1 MKLIIT
7 ENQYKVLLTESFKDR
22 LDNTLQST
30 KEYAKKAVLDVSNQL
45 GFNFRFLLTYAAGI
59 GAVIE
64 PVTKFIKGEFPNLS
78 DVDVNSLAICAV
90 LVVFYKGKDYYQI
103 KEKIKSKGLNF
114 EFESAISK
122 ADDIKEKIVD
132 LLNILGHSVYTMK
145 DIIAYTF
152 LLPVLGM
159 LFGVINKYGVD
170 SEEFLS
176 FLRAVTTSSLITAS
190 GTVIRDL
197 LLKVAVLVE
206 RKKLDN

>member
-103 KEKIKSKGLNF
+103 KEKIKSKGLDF